1 MGGRLTHFRPG
12 GDFEWT
18 GRAEAVDGID
28 GMAGEFVFPPW
39 DPFMSKQLGVLAL
52 LFVAMASRADD
63 LPRSRAE
70 AIAREGL
77 DALPMTEFYT
87 PPGSLSASTPGT
99 LLRSEAFA
107 GYNLPAGAQAVRI
120 LYHSRA
126 RDGRDVAA
134 SGVVLIPAGTPPAH
148 GWPVIAWAH
157 GTSGVARQCA
167 PSLMKDLEYGSE
179 GLMPMVAAGFAVVA
193 TDYAGL
199 GTPGPHEYDNKIPQA
214 NDVVYSIPAAHAAVP
229 TLGERWVVIGHSQG
243 GAAVWGV
250 AELEATLKD
259 PSYAGGISVAGDM
272 DFDWFE
278 EHDAH
283 SLKTISAMYWP
294 MTAFG
299 IKASYPT
306 FNPARL
312 LTKPF
317 LERYADATQKGCW
330 DYDYAVADEV
340 GTRRPV
346 RPGWER
352 IPELRRYN
360 ADNHS
365 GDQPIYG
372 PLLVLAGDD
381 DQSVN
386 FTNIKKGVDRAC
398 KSGLAVEFVHRA
410 GLDHDPLMEKTIDLQ
425 LEWTRDRLANHPW
438 QPGTCSQ

>member
-1 MGGRLTHFRPG
+1 M
-12 GDFEWT
+12 
-18 GRAEAVDGID
+18 I
-28 GMAGEFVFPPW
+28 
-39 DPFMSKQLGVLAL
+39 KQLSFLAL
-52 LFVAMASRADD
+52 VFVSTATWADE
-63 LPRSRAE
+63 LPRSRSE
-70 AIAREGL
+70 ALAMENR
-77 DALPMTEFYT
+77 DSLPMTDFYS
-87 PPGSLSASTPGT
+87 PPGALSASAPGA
-99 LLRSEAFA
+99 LLKAETYT
-107 GYNLPAGAQAVRI
+107 GYNLPAGALAVRI

-126 RDGRDVAA
+126 RDGHDVAT
-134 SGVVLIPAGTPPAH
+134 SGVVLIPAGAPPAD

-167 PSLMKDLEYGSE
+167 PSLMKDLEYGDE

-199 GTPGPHEYDNKIPQA
+199 GTPGPHEYDNKIAQA
-214 NDVVYSIPAAHAAVP
+214 NDVVYSIPAARAAVSS
-229 TLGERWVVIGHSQG
+229 LGARWVVIGHSQG

-250 AELEATLKD
+250 AESEATLKD
-259 PSYAGGISVAGDM
+259 PSYAGGVSVAGDM

-306 FNPARL
+306 FDPARL
-312 LTKPF
+312 LTRPF
-317 LERYADATQKGCW
+317 FERYADATQKGCW
-330 DYDYAVADEV
+330 DYDYAVANEV
-340 GTRRPV
+340 GNRNAVRR
-346 RPGWER
+346 GWER
-352 IPELRRYN
+352 IPELRHYN

-386 FTNIKKGVDRAC
+386 FTNIKNGVERAC
-398 KSGLAVEFVHRA
+398 KNGLAVEFVHRP
-410 GLDHDPLMEKTIDLQ
+410 GLDHDPLMEKTIDMQ
-425 LEWTRDRLANHPW
+425 LEWTRNRLAGHPW
-438 QPGTCSQ
+438 RPNTCAH